1 VNKNLSLLTIS
12 QVFGFTANIIT
23 VFLSGIVGSQITS
36 IKSLATLPTAL
47 SVVGTAIFTILAAK
61 IMGKIGRRLGFFFG
75 ALVSSATCLLAA
87 FAIIQ
92 QNFILFC
99 ISHLILGLGI
109 AFAHQYRFAAAESVE
124 KEKAPKAIS
133 ILMLAGIVSS
143 FLGITLAN
151 YTKNL
156 IPDHLYVGSYLL
168 LAVFTFMPA
177 IFFIFYKNNEKT
189 KIDFNNKYNGRR
201 LSEIIFQP
209 KFLQAII
216 AATFAYVVMSF
227 LMTAT
232 PLSMH
237 VMEKMSLE
245 NTGLVLQFHLVA
257 MFLPSLITG
266 HLIKKFGHS
275 NIMYIGVLFFV
286 VTIILS
292 LFEQTFANYMV
303 ALIFLGLGWNF
314 LFISGTSLVVL
325 TYKEE
330 EKFRVQGI
338 NDLIV
343 FSTMALAS
351 LSAGILLSLTSWATM
366 NLICIPF
373 LVLIVYSTFR
383 ADILTK
389 KRKSFDRIAS
399 YERQEISLIEF

>member
-1 VNKNLSLLTIS
+1 MNKNLSLLTIS
-12 QVFGFTANIIT
+12 QVFGFTAATIT
-23 VFLSGIVGSQITS
+23 VFLSGIIGSQITS
-36 IKSLATLPTAL
+36 INSLSTLPTAL
-47 SVVGTAIFTILAAK
+47 YVVGTAIFTILAAR
-61 IMGKIGRRLGFFFG
+61 IMSKIGRRLGFIFA
-75 ALVSSATCLLAA
+75 ALGSSVSSLLAA
-87 FAIIQ
+87 FAISQ

-99 ISHLILGLGI
+99 ISCLILGMGA
-109 AFAHQYRFAAAESVE
+109 AFNHQYRFAAAESVE
-124 KEKAPKAIS
+124 KEKAPRAIS
-133 ILMLAGIVSS
+133 ILMLAGVVAA
-143 FLGITLAN
+143 FLGISSAN

-177 IFFIFYKNNEKT
+177 ILFIFYKNNEKT
-189 KIDFNNKYNGRR
+189 KIDFNNKYKGRR

-209 KFLQAII
+209 RFLQAII
-216 AATFAYVVMSF
+216 AAAFAYTVMSF

-351 LSAGILLSLTSWATM
+351 LSAGIMLSLTSWETM

-373 LVLIVYSTFR
+373 LLLIVFFTFR
-383 ADILTK
+383 AEKLSK
-389 KRKSFDRIAS
+389 
-399 YERQEISLIEF
+399 

>member
-1 VNKNLSLLTIS
+1 MNKNLSLLTLS

-36 IKSLATLPTAL
+36 IKSLSTLPTAL
-47 SVVGTAIFTILAAK
+47 SVLGTAIFTIAAAK
-61 IMGKIGRRLGFFFG
+61 IMGKIGRRLGFIFG
-75 ALVSSATCLLAA
+75 ALVSSATCLLAV
-87 FAIIQ
+87 FAITQ

-124 KEKAPKAIS
+124 KEKVPKAVS
-133 ILMLAGIVSS
+133 TLMLAGIISS

-168 LAVFTFMPA
+168 LSVFTFIPA
-177 IFFIFYKNNEKT
+177 IFFIFYKNNEKI
-189 KIDFNNKYNGRR
+189 KIGFNNEYNGRK

-209 KFLQAII
+209 RFLQAII
-216 AATFAYVVMSF
+216 ASAFAYAVMSF

-237 VMEKMSLE
+237 VREKMSLE
-245 NTGLVLQFHLVA
+245 DTGLVLQFHLVA

-275 NIMYIGVLFFV
+275 NVIYLGVFFYA

-292 LFEQTFANYMV
+292 LFEQTFSNYMV

-351 LSAGILLSLTSWATM
+351 LSAGILLSLTSWTTM
-366 NLICIPF
+366 NLICIPLLF
-373 LVLIVYSTFR
+373 IIVYSTLR
-383 ADILTK
+383 ADILNK
-389 KRKSFDRIAS
+389 KF
-399 YERQEISLIEF
+399 

>member
-1 VNKNLSLLTIS
+1 VAS
-12 QVFGFTANIIT
+12 
-23 VFLSGIVGSQITS
+23 
-36 IKSLATLPTAL
+36 
-47 SVVGTAIFTILAAK
+47 
-61 IMGKIGRRLGFFFG
+61 
-75 ALVSSATCLLAA
+75 LLAA
-87 FAIIQ
+87 FAISQ

-99 ISHLILGLGI
+99 ISCLILGMGA
-109 AFAHQYRFAAAESVE
+109 AFNHQYRFAAADSVE

-133 ILMLAGIVSS
+133 ILMLAGVVAA
-143 FLGITLAN
+143 FLGISSAN

-168 LAVFTFMPA
+168 LAVFTLMPA

-189 KIDFNNKYNGRR
+189 KIDFNNKYSGRR
-201 LSEIIFQP
+201 LFEIIFQP
-209 KFLQAII
+209 RFLQAII
-216 AATFAYVVMSF
+216 AAAFAYAVMSF

-237 VMEKMSLE
+237 VMEKMSLK
-245 NTGLVLQFHLVA
+245 NTGIVLQFHLVA

-275 NIMYIGVLFFV
+275 NIMYIGVLFCV
-286 VTIILS
+286 VTIISS
-292 LFEQTFANYMV
+292 LFEQTFANYME

-330 EKFRVQGI
+330 DKFRVQGI

-343 FSTMALAS
+343 FSIMALAS

-383 ADILTK
+383 AESINEETRK
-389 KRKSFDRIAS
+389 KT
-399 YERQEISLIEF
+399 E

>member
-1 VNKNLSLLTIS
+1 MLLIMNKNLSLLVIS

-36 IKSLATLPTAL
+36 IKSLSTLPTSL
-47 SVVGTAIFTILAAK
+47 SVLGTAIFTILAAK
-61 IMGKIGRRLGFFFG
+61 IMGKIGRKLGFIFG
-75 ALVSSATCLLAA
+75 ALVSSATCLLAVLS
-87 FAIIQ
+87 IIQ

-133 ILMLAGIVSS
+133 VLMLAGIVSS

-156 IPDHLYVGSYLL
+156 IPEHLYVGSYLL
-168 LAVFTFMPA
+168 LAAFTFMPA
-177 IFFIFYKNNEKT
+177 IFFIFYENNEKM
-189 KIDFNNKYNGRR
+189 KIDFNNKYNGRK

-209 KFLQAII
+209 RFLQAII
-216 AATFAYVVMSF
+216 AAAFAYAIMSF

-245 NTGLVLQFHLVA
+245 KTGIVLQFHLIA

-275 NIMYIGVLFFV
+275 NIIYIGVLFYV
-286 VTIILS
+286 ITIILS
-292 LFEQTFANYMV
+292 IFEQTFGNYMI

-314 LFISGTSLVVL
+314 LFISGTSLVVI

-330 EKFRVQGI
+330 EKFRVQGV

-351 LSAGILLSLTSWATM
+351 LSAGVMLSLTSWKTM
-366 NLICIPF
+366 NLICIPI
-373 LVLIVYSTFR
+373 LVLIVYTTFR
-383 ADILTK
+383 ADVLNK
-389 KRKSFDRIAS
+389 K
-399 YERQEISLIEF
+399 

>member
-1 VNKNLSLLTIS
+1 MNNRNLWLLTLS
-12 QVFGFTANIIT
+12 QIFGFTANIIT

-36 IKSLATLPTAL
+36 IKSLSTMPTAL

-61 IMGKIGRRLGFFFG
+61 IMGKIGRRLGFIF
-75 ALVSSATCLLAA
+75 AAVVSSATCLLAA

-99 ISHLILGLGI
+99 ISHLILGMGI

-124 KEKAPKAIS
+124 KEKVPKAIS
-133 ILMLAGIVSS
+133 TLMLAGIVSA
-143 FLGITLAN
+143 FLGITLTN

-156 IPDHLYVGSYLL
+156 FSDYLYVGSYLL

-177 IFFIFYKNNEKT
+177 IFLFFYKNNEKI
-189 KIDFNNKYNGRR
+189 KIDFNNKCNGRR
-201 LSEIIFQP
+201 LFEIIFQP
-209 KFLQAII
+209 RFLQAII
-216 AATFAYVVMSF
+216 AAAFAYAVMSF

-257 MFLPSLITG
+257 MFLHSLITG

-275 NIMYIGVLFFV
+275 NIMYIGVLFYV
-286 VTIILS
+286 VTIILG
-292 LFEQTFANYMV
+292 LFEQTFANYIV

-314 LFISGTSLVVL
+314 LFISGTSLVVF

-351 LSAGILLSLTSWATM
+351 LSAGISLSLTSWQTL
-366 NLICIPF
+366 NLICLPF
-373 LVLIVYSTFR
+373 LAIIVLVIWS
-383 ADILTK
+383 ADRMETSKNL
-389 KRKSFDRIAS
+389 
-399 YERQEISLIEF
+399 

>member
-1 VNKNLSLLTIS
+1 MINKNLLLLALS

-23 VFLSGIVGSQITS
+23 VFLSGIVGSQITP
-36 IKSLATLPTAL
+36 IKSLSTLPTAL
-47 SVVGTAIFTILAAK
+47 AVLGTAIFTILASK
-61 IMGKIGRRLGFFFG
+61 VMGKIGRKLGFIFG
-75 ALVSSATCLLAA
+75 AVVSAATCLIAV
-87 FAIIQ
+87 FAIVK
-92 QNFILFC
+92 QNFVLFC
-99 ISHLILGLGI
+99 VSHLILGLGI

-124 KEKAPKAIS
+124 KEKVPKAIS
-133 ILMLAGIVSS
+133 TLMLAGIVSS

-168 LAVFTFMPA
+168 LAVFTFTPA
-177 IFFIFYKNNEKT
+177 IFFIFYKNNEKN
-189 KIDFNNKYNGRR
+189 KIDLNNKYNGRK

-209 KFLQAII
+209 RFSQAII
-216 AATFAYVVMSF
+216 AAAFSYAMMSF

-245 NTGLVLQFHLVA
+245 KTGIVLQFHLVA

-275 NIMYIGVLFFV
+275 NIIYIGVLFYA

-292 LFEQTFANYMV
+292 LFEQTFTNYMI

-330 EKFRVQGI
+330 EKFRVQGV

-351 LSAGILLSLTSWATM
+351 LSAGIMLSLTSWEAM
-366 NLICIPF
+366 NLICIPI

-383 ADILTK
+383 ADKLSK
-389 KRKSFDRIAS
+389 K
-399 YERQEISLIEF
+399 